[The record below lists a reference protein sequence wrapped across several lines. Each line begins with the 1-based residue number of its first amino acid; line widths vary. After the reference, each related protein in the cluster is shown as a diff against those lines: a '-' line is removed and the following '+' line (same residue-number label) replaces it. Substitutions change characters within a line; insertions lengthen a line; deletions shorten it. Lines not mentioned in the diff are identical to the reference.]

1 MKDPRGTLYWI
12 QRLDRHLARV
22 RETLGPRHECLLQRE
37 IDDLIEH
44 NMLRALESAV
54 ALAETIILD
63 SGWEHWDHH
72 MALFRM
78 LARHDVI
85 DPDLSER
92 LATSTR
98 LVTLAHEEFDHLDD
112 DYIERHAEVW
122 THDLEQFADHVLAA
136 FNLRRPELKRADSEC
151 ADDSE
156 PSEREAAS

>member
-12 QRLDRHLARV
+12 QRLDRHVARV
-22 RETLGPRHECLLQRE
+22 RETRGSRHDFLLQRE
-37 IDDLIEH
+37 IDDLVEH
-44 NMLRALESAV
+44 NMLRALESAI

-63 SGWEHWDHH
+63 AGWEHWDHH

-122 THDLEQFADHVLAA
+122 TNDLTQFADGVLVA
-136 FNLRRPELKRADSEC
+136 FGLRRPEPEC
-151 ADDSE
+151 PDDGDQ
-156 PSEREAAS
+156 PDREAVS